1 MFSPVAIG
9 MLLLGTFVL
18 GSLAYVY
25 RLRGQTR
32 FASLTEYLRKGWP
45 VFAPLN
51 CLLYL
56 FTQRRARAPIMDIR
70 EFPELAPIADNW
82 ETIRAEALEL
92 YQSGAIQATSRAGNA
107 SAYDVGFRTFFK
119 QGWSKFYVL
128 WYGETLNSAK
138 RLCPKT
144 AAILAKIPQVN
155 GAMFSLLPP
164 GSQLNRHL
172 DPFAI
177 SLRYHLG
184 LATPNSD
191 ACFIDVDGQ
200 VHSWRDGQPLLF
212 DETFLHFARNDSDQH
227 RLILMC
233 DIERPLWGLGSIVNA
248 GYRRVARLT
257 IVPNME
263 GDQRGLA
270 NRVFQGVSPF
280 LQRAKGLK
288 STHRTAYRV
297 AKYSINLTV
306 ISLVFL
312 TAAAILHAIATMFAA
327 F

>member
-1 MFSPVAIG
+1 MLSPVAAG
-9 MLLLGTFVL
+9 LLLLGTFAM

-25 RLRGQTR
+25 RYRGQTR
-32 FASLTEYLRKGWP
+32 FASLSEYLRKGWP
-45 VFAPLN
+45 IFAPLN

-56 FTQRRARAPIMDIR
+56 FTQRRARPPIMDIR
-70 EFPELAPIADNW
+70 DFPELKPIADDW
-82 ETIRAEALEL
+82 ETIREEALAL
-92 YQSGAIQATSRAGNA
+92 FRAGTIQATSRAGST

-119 QGWSKFYVL
+119 QGWSKFYLL

-138 RLCPKT
+138 RLCPQT
-144 AAILAKIPQVN
+144 AAILAKVPQVN

-212 DETFLHFARNDSDQH
+212 DETFLHFARNDSDQY

-233 DIERPLWGLGSIVNA
+233 DIERPLWGLGSLVNA
-248 GYRRVARLT
+248 AYKLVARTT

-270 NRVFQGVSPF
+270 NRVFQRVSPI
-280 LQRAKGLK
+280 LQRGKDLK
-288 STHRTAYRV
+288 ATNRSAYLV
-297 AKYSINLTV
+297 VKYSINLAL
-306 ISLVFL
+306 ISLIFL
-312 TAAAILHAIATMFAA
+312 TAAAVLHGVASMLSLN
-327 F
+327 